1 MPRDEQLTI
10 TQTSTGY
17 WSVRRG
23 AVDVSG
29 AATRRG
35 AEAERE
41 LLKRLS
47 AQVTQARRRPRR
59 APRRERMPQQ
69 GWW

>member
-1 MPRDEQLTI
+1 MPSDELLTI
-10 TQTSTGY
+10 RQTNTGY

-29 AATRRG
+29 APTRRG

-59 APRRERMPQQ
+59 APHRERVPQE
-69 GWW
+69 WW